1 MYKLKIILVKIL
13 LLAIVCPIAWGQQSA
28 KRESKC
34 TLARAQAPALRGLK
48 LGMSQAEVLARFPG
62 AKVKD
67 FINYYKKQGV
77 TQINIKFVDP
87 SDKNKGKYAFTE
99 LDKSRFPEFDDVE
112 SLSIDFLDKRIY
124 EIKLIYDDTI
134 AWKDTDEFVA
144 RVSEALKLPKVWQKN
159 FDLFD
164 TQNLECVGFRMH
176 AWIDRRPRHAAH
188 LWLTDTLAEQRIK
201 WRVANQ
207 RRTFKP

>member
-1 MYKLKIILVKIL
+1 MYKLKVISLNIL
-13 LLAIVCPIAWGQQSA
+13 LVALFCPSAWSQQNA
-28 KRESKC
+28 NRESKC

-48 LGMSQAEVLARFPG
+48 LGMGQAQVLARFPG

-87 SDKNKGKYAFTE
+87 SDENKGKYALTE
-99 LDKSRFPEFDDVE
+99 LDKSRFPDFDDVE

-124 EIKLIYDDTI
+124 EIKFIYDDTVT
-134 AWKDTDEFVA
+134 WKDTDEFVA
-144 RVSEALKLPKVWQKN
+144 RVSEALKLPKGWKKN

-164 TQNLECVGFRMH
+164 TQNLECAGFRMH
-176 AWIDRRPRHAAH
+176 AWIDRKPTYAAH
-188 LWLTDTLAEQRIK
+188 LWLTDTLAEQKIM
-201 WRVANQ
+201 WRTANQ
-207 RRTFKP
+207 RQTFKP

>member
-1 MYKLKIILVKIL
+1 MYKLKILSVKIL
-13 LLAIVCPIAWGQQSA
+13 LLAIVCPIAWGQQSV

-62 AKVKD
+62 SKVKD

-87 SDKNKGKYAFTE
+87 TDENKGKYAFTE

-112 SLSIDFLDKRIY
+112 SLSIEFLDKRIY

-134 AWKDTDEFVA
+134 AWKDTNEFVA
-144 RVSEALKLPKVWQKN
+144 RVFQALKLPKVWQRN
-159 FDLFD
+159 SDLFD
-164 TQNLECVGFRMH
+164 TQNLECMGFRMH
-176 AWIDRRPRHAAH
+176 AWIDSKPTNAAH
-188 LWLTDTLAEQRIK
+188 LWLTDTLAEQRIQ
-201 WRVANQ
+201 WRVTNQ